1 MQMTLTRG
9 KSFDGEFLSAGVLF
23 VAGVLGVFAWLTPNH
38 YIPWLSFHGELS
50 MGVAM
55 FLACGWVFWSRR
67 GTPLLVPYLSA
78 VSFAAVFLPAL
89 QLALGLLVFAGDAWL
104 GALYLLGFALS
115 QLAGFRAASAWGIDR
130 AVEVVQWILLLSAVA
145 SVGIALYQWQGLD
158 FLGSAVIDIT
168 KGMRPYGNVIQPNN
182 LATLLVL
189 GLIAT
194 AYFYE
199 RRRIG
204 AVASVFLVL
213 VLGFGIALTQSRAG
227 LLETVVIGAVLLLR
241 RKAVLNGRLRWVA
254 ALIGLASIWIIFA
267 LWLGAQKMQPTPE
280 GRPTSEIVQVGKR
293 TIHWLSLVDAIERKP
308 WLGYGWNQVGAAQY
322 AVAVDHPAS
331 EETISESHDL
341 VLDLLVWNGLPVG
354 VLLIVALAAWFW
366 AALRNI
372 RDPSTLLTYCSVA
385 AVFAHSMVEFP
396 LYYSNFLLPVG
407 WFMGAVSAV
416 ALPRATFSWPRWVA
430 PASVTVAFAAMVAMS
445 LEYFKLESDL
455 RLLRFQQMHIGPGY
469 HAEPSPMVVLTQ
481 LGHFWNFVITPEHR
495 GMSPAEL
502 DDMREVTERFSSKD
516 NIVRYAAA
524 LALNGRG
531 DEAAQALRR
540 ICKMNP
546 ETACDSMKSLWR
558 GLGRRDPEIAKIP
571 WPAD

>member
-9 KSFDGEFLSAGVLF
+9 KSFDGEFLSVGVLF
-23 VAGVLGVFAWLTPNH
+23 IAGILGVFAWLTPNH

-67 GTPLLVPYLSA
+67 RTPLLVPYVSA
-78 VSFAAVFLPAL
+78 VSFAAVCLPVL
-89 QLALGLLVFAGDAWL
+89 QLSIGLLVFAGDAWL
-104 GALYLLGFALS
+104 GSLYLLGLALS

-130 AVEVVQWILLLSAVA
+130 AVEIMQGLLLLSAMA

-158 FLGSAVIDIT
+158 FLGAAVIDIT
-168 KGMRPYGNVIQPNN
+168 RGMRPYGNVIQPNN

-189 GLIAT
+189 GLVAT
-194 AYFYE
+194 AYFYD

-204 AVASVFLVL
+204 ALPSILLVL
-213 VLGFGIALTQSRAG
+213 ALGFGIALTQSRAG
-227 LLETVVIGAVLLLR
+227 LLETVVISAILLLR
-241 RKAVLNGRLRWVA
+241 RKAGLNGRLRWTP
-254 ALIGLASIWIIFA
+254 ALIGLASIWLMFA

-280 GRPTSEIVQVGKR
+280 GRPTAEIVQVGKR
-293 TIHWLSLVDAIERKP
+293 IIHWLSLVDAIERKP

-341 VLDLLVWNGLPVG
+341 VLDLLVWNGLPIG
-354 VLLIVALAAWFW
+354 ALLIAALAAWFW

-372 RDPSTLLTYCSVA
+372 RDASTLLTYCSVA

-407 WFMGAVSAV
+407 WFMGAISAV
-416 ALPRATFSWPRWVA
+416 ASPRATFAWPRWIA
-430 PASVTVAFAAMVAMS
+430 PASLTVAVAAMLVMS
-445 LEYFKLESDL
+445 SEYFKLESNL
-455 RLLRFQQMHIGPGY
+455 RLLRLQQMHIARGY
-469 HAEPSPMVVLTQ
+469 QAEPSPMVVLTQ

-502 DDMREVTERFSSKD
+502 NDMRNVVERFSSKE

-524 LALNGRG
+524 LALNRRG
-531 DEAAQALRR
+531 DDAAQALRR
-540 ICKMNP
+540 VCKMNP
-546 ETACDSMKSLWR
+546 ETSCGSMKSLWQA
-558 GLGRRDPEIAKIP
+558 LGHRDPEIAKIP